1 MPYPEILRRIARR
14 IKDKRQ
20 LGGGG
25 LEVSITNPTPIDIN
39 PWPDPQPPEP
49 PKN

>member
-1 MPYPEILRRIARR
+1 MPYPDFLRKLVRR
-14 IKDKRQ
+14 IKERRAH
-20 LGGGG
+20 GRGP
-25 LEVSITNPTPIDIN
+25 EAEITNPTPIDIN